1 MKRRVAL
8 AGWTVAVLIAA
19 ATAPVAAQPGATP
32 NPPAAASPSAAA
44 PIEPAADDPDEPE
57 PIRPDRRAVQE
68 AREANLEPESVR
80 EGLAVGV
87 AVGPNVQIG
96 FGIDK
101 STGTGGSFALRF
113 GTVASPRWVWLL
125 ELSSTA
131 YQETDA
137 AGGSKV
143 NQSTLFTL
151 GGQLYLK
158 DAFWLRG
165 GGGMANFTRRVRTMD
180 PESSFLGVGVIGAG
194 GLDVLRRRSL
204 AISLE
209 VLTTLARYRD
219 GFVAGG
225 TLQLGLSWY

>member
-1 MKRRVAL
+1 MIAVA
-8 AGWTVAVLIAA
+8 A
-19 ATAPVAAQPGATP
+19 APVAAQPGAAPDTRAAP
-32 NPPAAASPSAAA
+32 SPAAPPDSADVTAV
-44 PIEPAADDPDEPE
+44 AADLDEPE

-87 AVGPNVQIG
+87 AAGPNVQIG

-101 STGTGGSFALRF
+101 STGTGGSFAVRF

-125 ELSSTA
+125 ELASTA

-137 AGGSKV
+137 AGGDKV

-165 GGGMANFTRRVRTMD
+165 GGGIANFTRRVRTMD
-180 PESSFLGVGVIGAG
+180 AESSFVGVGVIGAG

-204 AISLE
+204 AVSLE